1 MKKALFYLAIS
12 LLLIPLSGR
21 KYLGAQEM
29 ALAATTYAGP
39 SSDTPTGQQ
48 QKADLEEVLKTLQKE
63 YRVFFTYSDKLV
75 KDKKVLFQF
84 SPDKDLDKT
93 LRDVL
98 LPLGL
103 EHRKVR
109 GKTYVITRKKV
120 SEGQTTQERYD
131 ENEYTTET
139 SVRLPVS
146 LLQPLSSNRRNYVRP
161 FQFPVSGTVTD
172 EAGQP
177 LIGVNILIKGTAR
190 GTVTDLDGSFSLD
203 LSDGQEVLVFTYT
216 GYESMEIAVN
226 GRSVLPIIMRES
238 ISQLEEVVVVGY
250 GTQKKVNLTGA
261 VSTVSSKDI
270 AGRPIAS
277 TQQSLQGLVPNLNI
291 TVSNAGGEPGAAL
304 DMSIRGLQSFGGSN
318 APFVLV
324 DNIVMDIN
332 SINPNDIE
340 SISVLKDAASAAIYG
355 ARAAYGVILITTKSG
370 RGNKGRANFS
380 YSTNMAISR
389 PVDFPRLVDAMT
401 FAHVANDAARNV
413 GNTPWY
419 SDDALDRL
427 AQNIANPGSAPVM
440 FGRPDGL
447 SWNIGAMG
455 LGAAANTDW
464 YEILFKEFGARQKH
478 DLSVSGGTE
487 KADYYLSAGW
497 YGEDGLL
504 RHGNESFNRYN
515 IDGKINTQATSWARI
530 GLLFK
535 YNYGVQ
541 EFPWQQELGR
551 GRIYDMMTKLKPTM
565 PAKYPG
571 TDIWTAES
579 RIAEWQADRDNTINT
594 QMVIAP
600 RIVLEPIKGWVTNLE
615 FNYTTSNNRQVLTAK
630 QWFWQRPN
638 GELANGRAQLGT
650 SYRPRLHTDTYLSPN
665 LYSTYTR
672 SFGKHNFSAL
682 AGYQQ
687 ERYDYFQ
694 LNADALYLL
703 SDNVPSVNTA
713 VGTKLVS
720 DGRGYW
726 STQSGFGRLNYN
738 YDEKYLLEANFRADG
753 SSRFEPG
760 KQWGYFPSVS
770 AGWAASKEN
779 FFPFKNS
786 IDYLKI
792 RGSFGELGNQNVPN
806 YLYIPTL
813 GIDQST
819 FLFSGQR
826 LWTVT
831 PPNISSINLT
841 WEKVKTLDF
850 GVDVAILDNR
860 LSTTF
865 DWYESRTTNLVGPG
879 PALPVVLGT
888 AVPRENSGE
897 IRTRGFEVEMVWKNR
912 VGELYYQIGANLAN
926 NRSVVMSYNNPT
938 RILSTF
944 YEGQVLGEIWGYQT
958 AGLFQTTE
966 EVANW
971 PSQAFLWAGKWN
983 PGDLKY
989 VDLDNSG
996 AINNGKN
1003 TADDHGD
1010 MVVLGNQLPQYLFG
1024 FNASAAWKGFDF
1036 TVFFQGVGKQDLF
1049 ISEIFNGNVFRGP
1062 ANGPL
1067 HMMVYEEHL
1076 DYWRDDSSPL
1086 GANPN
1091 AYYAKPYSVF
1101 NGDNSKAYDRPTDRY
1116 LQNGAYVR
1124 LKNLR
1129 LGYTIPAILTERM
1142 LIKNAYIYF
1151 SGENL
1156 FIFKNMDL
1164 LDPEQTGGRNGDG
1177 RIYPLSKVFSLG
1189 LNVNF

>member
-1 MKKALFYLAIS
+1 MKSKRLSLGLCLLMFFTGILQSRISAGNPANGEHQRKLLLEVLGEMSEQYEVFFSYETKYLREVWVDFSFKKGESLQEAVDRLLESVNLRYRAIS
-12 LLLIPLSGR
+12 SKYYVIYQDTKEGKKQANQLER
-21 KYLGAQEM
+21 KINQI
-29 ALAATTYAGP
+29 
-39 SSDTPTGQQ
+39 
-48 QKADLEEVLKTLQKE
+48 KKLEEKGDISLQFEKKNYLENVKTIAQIAVQLK
-63 YRVFFTYSDKLV
+63 
-75 KDKKVLFQF
+75 
-84 SPDKDLDKT
+84 P
-93 LRDVL
+93 
-98 LPLGL
+98 
-103 EHRKVR
+103 
-109 GKTYVITRKKV
+109 
-120 SEGQTTQERYD
+120 
-131 ENEYTTET
+131 
-139 SVRLPVS
+139 
-146 LLQPLSSNRRNYVRP
+146 
-161 FQFPVSGTVTD
+161 QFPVTGQVTD

-177 LIGVNILIKGTAR
+177 LIGATILVKGSSI
-190 GTVTDLDGSFSLD
+190 GTTTDFEGRFSIELTDGEEILLIS
-203 LSDGQEVLVFTYT
+203 YT
-216 GYESMEIAVN
+216 GYETVEVPVA
-226 GRSVLPIIMRES
+226 GRSTLTVSMTEAA
-238 ISQLEEVVVVGY
+238 SQLDQIVVIGY
-250 GTQKKVNLTGA
+250 GTQKKINLTGA
-261 VSTVSSKDI
+261 ISTVSSKDI
-270 AGRPIAS
+270 ESRPVGSA
-277 TQQSLQGLVPNLNI
+277 QQALQGLVPNLNI

-340 SISVLKDAASAAIYG
+340 SISVLKDAASSAIYG

-370 RGNKGRANFS
+370 KGNKGRANFS
-380 YSTNMAISR
+380 YSSNMAISR
-389 PVDFPRLVDAMT
+389 PVHYPRLVDAMT
-401 FAHVANDAARNV
+401 FAHVANDAAKNV

-419 SDDALDRL
+419 SDEALDRL
-427 AQNIANPGSAPVM
+427 AKNIAAPGSAPEM
-440 FGRPDGL
+440 LGRADGL

-464 YEILFKEFGARQKH
+464 YEILFKEFGSRQKH

-515 IDGKINTQATSWARI
+515 FDGKINAQATSWAKI

-535 YNYGVQ
+535 YNYGLQ

-571 TDIWTAES
+571 TDIWTSES
-579 RIAEWQADRDNTINT
+579 RIAEWQAERDNTINS
-594 QMVIAP
+594 QLVLAP

-638 GELANGRAQLGT
+638 GELANGLAQIST
-650 SYRPRLHTDTYLSPN
+650 SFRPRLHSDTYLSPN

-672 SFGKHNFSAL
+672 NFGKHNFSVL

-694 LNADALYLL
+694 VNADALYLL
-703 SDNVPSVNTA
+703 SDNVPAINTA
-713 VGTKLVS
+713 VGTKTVS
-720 DGRGYW
+720 DGQGYW

-770 AGWAASKEN
+770 AGWVLSKEE
-779 FFPFKNS
+779 FFPFKNA
-786 IDYLKI
+786 IDFFKI
-792 RGSFGELGNQNVPN
+792 RGSFGELGNQNVAN

-813 GIDQST
+813 DINQST
-819 FLFSGQR
+819 FLFGGQR

-831 PPNISSINLT
+831 APNISSINLT

-850 GVDVAILDNR
+850 GVDLAFLDNR
-860 LSTTF
+860 LTTSA
-865 DWYESRTTNLVGPG
+865 DWYESHTNNLVGPG
-879 PALPVVLGT
+879 QALPVVLGT
-888 AVPRENSGE
+888 AVPGENSGE
-897 IRTRGFEVEMVWKNR
+897 IRTRGFEIEIGWKNHI
-912 VGELYYQIGANLAN
+912 GDFYYQIGANLAN
-926 NRSVVMSYNNPT
+926 NKSEVITYNNPT

-944 YEGQVLGEIWGYQT
+944 YEGQVLGELWGYKT
-958 AGLFQTTE
+958 DGLFQTAE

-971 PSQAFLWAGKWN
+971 PSQAFLWGGRWN

-1010 MVVLGNQLPQYLFG
+1010 MVVVGNQLPQYLFG
-1024 FNASAAWKGFDF
+1024 FNASATWKGFDF
-1036 TVFFQGVGKQDLF
+1036 SVFFQGVGKQDLF

-1129 LGYTIPAILTERM
+1129 MGYTIPSILTEKV
-1142 LIKNAYIYF
+1142 LIKNANIYF

-1156 FIFKNMDL
+1156 FILRNMDL

-1177 RIYPLSKVFSLG
+1177 RTYPLSKVFSLG
-1189 LNVNF
+1189 LNINF